1 MLPAP
6 ISGDHS
12 PSPRSPCAQPPHPQH
27 PLAVLLP
34 HTSASAVGHR
44 GVDDPDIPVLPEF
57 MVLKI
62 EEAAF
67 FGTKRSKWTEGQ
79 SRSAKELYDTL
90 PEVVSGV

>member
-1 MLPAP
+1 MA
-6 ISGDHS
+6 
-12 PSPRSPCAQPPHPQH
+12 A
-27 PLAVLLP
+27 LL
-34 HTSASAVGHR
+34 R

>member
-1 MLPAP
+1 MA
-6 ISGDHS
+6 
-12 PSPRSPCAQPPHPQH
+12 A
-27 PLAVLLP
+27 LL
-34 HTSASAVGHR
+34 R

-79 SRSAKELYDTL
+79 SRSAKELYATSTILDYRHL
-90 PEVVSGV
+90 KQI